1 MPPEGQEPAQPQ
13 PEEAIV
19 PSPVENLIDHSAQ
32 LQQQV
37 DRLNDEVLTLALA
50 GLGLALALMLL
61 SWKLWHEQ

>member
-1 MPPEGQEPAQPQ
+1 M
-13 PEEAIV
+13 